1 MIALLQSALEEMIE
15 DFRRRGAAVVLTE
28 MRPNVRYKLE
38 RAGIIDALGSENIV
52 DSLEAAIVRANASL
66 GGLPQRT

>member
-1 MIALLQSALEEMIE
+1 MIALLQSRAEGLWS
-15 DFRRRGAAVVLTE
+15 RQHV
-28 MRPNVRYKLE
+28 RPNVRYKLE